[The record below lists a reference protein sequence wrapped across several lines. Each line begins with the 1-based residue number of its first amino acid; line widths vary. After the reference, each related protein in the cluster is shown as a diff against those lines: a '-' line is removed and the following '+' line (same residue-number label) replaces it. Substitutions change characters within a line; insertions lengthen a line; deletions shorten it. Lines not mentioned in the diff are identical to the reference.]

1 MNRLIVIVLCKA
13 RAFCVCGC
21 RGMAGVAG
29 VDQSF
34 GREGVLLAASAMMRK
49 TLYVRLL
56 KSLEDKTLFLWF

>member
-1 MNRLIVIVLCKA
+1 
-13 RAFCVCGC
+13 
-21 RGMAGVAG
+21 MAGVAG